1 MGIQVVPEYLQET
14 QRSENWFGHRIG
26 KFTGSGMHK
35 LMAEGRGDAWGNT
48 ARDYVFAKLYERV
61 SNSRIVTPETF
72 QMAKGKEIEE
82 DAMRIFGE
90 RTRFYVKPCEYIN
103 SKEVEYIG
111 ASPDGL
117 VYDNRDKL
125 CGVWETKCRLD
136 EQMLKNAFDRVNPKH
151 PSFWQLQ
158 TEMYVAEVDKAY
170 FTHYSDERECPF
182 DLQIQIVDRN
192 DEAIARM
199 LARAKFADRIIK
211 EAIES
216 VGGINDRRISYITLT
231 ERMIA
236 MKEYV
241 YEHLSEKT
249 KKKDE
254 SKGKED

>member
-1 MGIQVVPEYLQET
+1 
-14 QRSENWFGHRIG
+14 
-26 KFTGSGMHK
+26 
-35 LMAEGRGDAWGNT
+35 
-48 ARDYVFAKLYERV
+48 
-61 SNSRIVTPETF
+61 
-72 QMAKGKEIEE
+72 MAKGKEIEE

-182 DLQIQIVDRN
+182 DLQIQVVDRN

-199 LARAKFADRIIK
+199 LARAEFADRIIK

-254 SKGKED
+254 SKSKED